1 VERAIIVSKD
11 GMLEASSLSG
21 VTATPAQPETVTD
34 GTLEEVDRAHILRV
48 LDGTAWRIEGD
59 GGAARKL
66 GLHPSTLRGRM
77 RKLGI
82 HKAS

>member
-1 VERAIIVSKD
+1 
-11 GMLEASSLSG
+11 
-21 VTATPAQPETVTD
+21 VTD

-77 RKLGI
+77 RKLRI
-82 HKAS
+82 HKAT